1 MCAHRLRP
9 LYNVNRA
16 CSLHLC
22 VTAAW
27 RPFSHRRCSD
37 CCIDW
42 WDKVVCSRDPVGTDS
57 RVGQRGEDGL
67 CIDGPRNSAKRLVA
81 RLQLSVGR
89 VRVGTQAVALHRSK
103 GWVVAE
109 VRIASEC
116 SEPQRARSCM
126 LVHSASAGSRTRSP
140 ADSIAAPLLPAP
152 VPAPAS
158 ARAFLCLPMLSYSL
172 GLFKRPQKQPLLR
185 AVQVQWRARLVES
198 SGGIKCG
205 SHKEG
210 RSHKKERQGRAN

>member
-140 ADSIAAPLLPAP
+140 ADSIAAPPFARTRTRTCIRTRVSVFAYAFIQP
-152 VPAPAS
+152 RSFHTTTKAAIAS
-158 ARAFLCLPMLSYSL
+158 SCTSPM
-172 GLFKRPQKQPLLR
+172 
-185 AVQVQWRARLVES
+185 ES
-198 SGGIKCG
+198 KACR
-205 SHKEG
+205 E
-210 RSHKKERQGRAN
+210 